1 MMPRDKPHGIKKD
14 QCFMTLQLTLVAI
27 IVAAAALYLARR
39 AWRTWS
45 ARGCAGGCCKTPAEP
60 ASPPL
65 IAADDLLGRVRQ
77 RQPGGPGA
85 GAKTVDPGNSGS
97 FST

>member
-1 MMPRDKPHGIKKD
+1 
-14 QCFMTLQLTLVAI
+14 MTLQLTLVAM
-27 IVAAAALYLARR
+27 IVAAAALYVARR
-39 AWRTWS
+39 AWRTWT
-45 ARGCAGGCCKTPAEP
+45 ARGCAGGCGKPSVEP
-60 ASPPL
+60 ATPSL